1 MRYEKID
8 SFIFHFD
15 RDSEYFRAKSYKCS
29 KAEALPTPEFKD
41 TRGED
46 FQKRIRDM
54 ESVVQNRN
62 YPSAAKQLEILKEEK
77 KRIDELI
84 APHPDDLTKYRTFL
98 EQSNTGIFRLM
109 PDYGCESKKILRV
122 DGNCENHVS
131 GKWAY
136 SFRVWDYSNEVFHDI
151 WFTNGALV
159 SEGFL
164 SQGILSNVGDV
175 PLQNVSLS
183 SNGVKYLAEFDP
195 ATDRSI
201 IKDQY
206 QMISK
211 GFEKDGFFYSNQ
223 VKVGEHTTYVLRIIA
238 YRLEDK
244 FFLRKQAKTSADK
257 EKVFFLNYDK
267 RNDSIFAFRVIRKG
281 DDDGITILWK
291 ELLRQKSPKIVFKKN
306 EKLAD
311 FKN

>member
-1 MRYEKID
+1 MKK
-8 SFIFHFD
+8 SVVLFFILIGTLNILGQNNT
-15 RDSEYFRAKSYKCS
+15 SIPKPEV
-29 KAEALPTPEFKD
+29 LPTPEFKD
-41 TRGED
+41 TREED
-46 FQKRIRDM
+46 FQKRMRDM
-54 ESVVQNRN
+54 KNAVQNRN
-62 YPSAAKQLEILKEEK
+62 YPSAAKQLETLEEEK
-77 KRIDELI
+77 RRIDALL
-84 APHPDDLTKYRTFL
+84 APHPDDLTKYKTFL
-98 EQSNTGIFRLM
+98 EQSKTGIFRLM
-109 PDYGCESKKILRV
+109 PDYGCESKNTLRV
-122 DGNCENHVS
+122 GGICEHHIP

-136 SFRVWDYSNEVFHDI
+136 SFRLRDYSNEVFHDI
-151 WFTNGALV
+151 WFTEGTLV

-164 SQGILSNVGDV
+164 SQGILSNLGDV

-183 SNGVKYLAEFDP
+183 SNEMKYLAEFDP

-211 GFEKDGFFYSNQ
+211 GFEKDGLYYSNQ
-223 VKVGEHTTYVLRIIA
+223 IKIGENTTYVLRIIA

-257 EKVFFLNYDK
+257 EKVFFLKYDK

-281 DDDGITILWK
+281 DDGGITILWK
-291 ELLRQKSPKIVFKKN
+291 EILRQKSPKIVFKKN